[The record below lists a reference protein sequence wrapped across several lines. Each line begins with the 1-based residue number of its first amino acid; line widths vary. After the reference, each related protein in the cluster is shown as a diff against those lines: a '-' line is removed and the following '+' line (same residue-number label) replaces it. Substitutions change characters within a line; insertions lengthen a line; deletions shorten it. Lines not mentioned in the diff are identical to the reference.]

1 VGIDPEV
8 TFTGG
13 VARNIGMIEA
23 LNKGMNLK
31 VNVSADSHYMGALGA
46 ALFALDHIRASR
58 VPVTIQEVA

>member
-1 VGIDPEV
+1 MGIEPEV

-31 VNVSADSHYMGALGA
+31 VNVSPDSHFMGALGA
-46 ALFALDHIRASR
+46 ALFALDHIRVSR
-58 VPVTIQEVA
+58 VPVATQ